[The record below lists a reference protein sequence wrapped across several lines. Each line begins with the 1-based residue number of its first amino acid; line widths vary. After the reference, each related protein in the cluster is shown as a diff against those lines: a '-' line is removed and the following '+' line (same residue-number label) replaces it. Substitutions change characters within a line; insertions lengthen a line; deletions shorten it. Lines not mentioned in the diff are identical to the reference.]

1 MGDDLQT
8 TADETTAVEGNGI
21 DAGDLD
27 PRDGVVG
34 ADAIDL
40 GGCDGCRPGATGVFG
55 KRVIGITAG
64 TIVAGV
70 GVTPAPATVI
80 KMAPICDTTL
90 DCLFVPTAQAPNFM
104 VTSLKYQDI
113 EMVAEA
119 TTTVQGNGVADVDG
133 VPLTEFLGFGTCANL
148 LRGICVKAN
157 IPMTITLVNIT
168 PAVTELQIGAKGVK
182 GKLQ

>member
-1 MGDDLQT
+1 MGDDLST
-8 TADETTAVEGNGI
+8 DVTETTAVEGNGI
-21 DAGDLD
+21 DAGDID
-27 PRDGVVG
+27 YAVVG
-34 ADAIDL
+34 ADAVDL

-55 KRVIGITAG
+55 KRIIGITAG
-64 TIVAGV
+64 TLTAN
-70 GVTPAPATVI
+70 GVTPAAATQI

-133 VPLTEFLGFGTCANL
+133 VPLMEFLGFGTCANL

-157 IPMTITLVNIT
+157 IPMTITVVNIT
-168 PAVTELQIGAKGVK
+168 NSIAELQIGAKGVK